1 MSNPYAYSVG
11 LPQPSMEGSSRDTE
25 MKHLE

>member
-1 MSNPYAYSVG
+1 MSNPYAYSTG
-11 LPQPSMEGSSRDTE
+11 LPQPSMEGSRRGTE